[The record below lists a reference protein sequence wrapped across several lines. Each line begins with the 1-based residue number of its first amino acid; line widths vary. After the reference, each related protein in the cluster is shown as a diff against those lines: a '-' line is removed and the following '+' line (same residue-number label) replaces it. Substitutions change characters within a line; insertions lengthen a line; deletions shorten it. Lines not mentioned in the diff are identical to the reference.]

1 MPSRRVVAVA
11 IGLPVIA
18 AVAVALTSVRD
29 DGEPPPVELR
39 SDAPVFESLD
49 ELVAASDAVV
59 VATVASVSPGRV
71 LTAPGEADAGIRTRL
86 VELSVERTLT
96 GQPPTPLVVEE
107 PAELLDATPVVVDG
121 VDPLDAGDRAV
132 WFLVAG
138 GTDELP
144 YHAVVNA
151 QGRYEVVGDTLR
163 PASEDPLSRQ
173 LTALGPESL
182 VAAVDEV
189 SGG

>member
-18 AVAVALTSVRD
+18 AVAVALTSIRGD
-29 DGEPPPVELR
+29 DDPAPVELS
-39 SDAPVFESLD
+39 SDGPAFESLD

-59 VATVASVSPGRV
+59 VATVAGVSPGRV
-71 LTAPGEADAGIRTRL
+71 LTAPGESDSGIQTRL
-86 VELSVERTLT
+86 VELTVERTLA

-107 PAELLDATPVVVDG
+107 PAELLDGTPVVVDG
-121 VDPLDAGDRAV
+121 MALLDGGDRAV

-144 YHAVVNA
+144 YHAAINA
-151 QGRYEVVGDTLR
+151 QGRYEVVGDTLL
-163 PASEDPLSRQ
+163 PAGEDPLSQQ
-173 LTALGPESL
+173 LAALGAESL
-182 VAAVDEV
+182 VAAVAEA